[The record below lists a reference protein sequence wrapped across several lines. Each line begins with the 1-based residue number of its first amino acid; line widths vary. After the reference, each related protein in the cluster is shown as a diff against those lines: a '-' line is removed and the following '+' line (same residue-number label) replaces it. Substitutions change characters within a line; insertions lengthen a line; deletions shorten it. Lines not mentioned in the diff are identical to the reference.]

1 MCLCPAQPLPEGF
14 GESER
19 RRLVA
24 LILENAPRAAL
35 HPGDHTPEVRRF
47 TGSRRS
53 DRENPRRIRNIPHR
67 RNLKRADL
75 LRLCWFVVLHRAR
88 DESMTAAVMMR
99 PGHSLGKTLL
109 ESPRGLVRKV
119 RDKAGGAEQLGANM
133 RAPAQRSHDQTGRTL
148 NTSPDTNRAALRR
161 GGIKIQM

>member
-1 MCLCPAQPLPEGF
+1 MCPAQPLPEGF

-53 DRENPRRIRNIPHR
+53 DRENPRRIRYISHR
-67 RNLKRADL
+67 RDLKRADL
-75 LRLCWFVVLHRAR
+75 LCLCWFVVLHRAR

-99 PGHSLGKTLL
+99 PGHSFGKTLL
-109 ESPRGLVRKV
+109 ESPRGLVWKV
-119 RDKAGGAEQLGANM
+119 RDKPDGAGAAWREHAWA
-133 RAPAQRSHDQTGRTL
+133 RATFAWP
-148 NTSPDTNRAALRR
+148 NRQNVQHVSRYEPRR